1 MTEVKREE
9 LTGAPPTYRL
19 LTYPNKI
26 LITPCK
32 MVDDSSWDQIPI
44 IDSALRSILARH
56 RGVGLAAPQVGVSL
70 RIFIAAI
77 AGNIETFI
85 NPAILTA
92 DTFTNSI
99 EGCLSI
105 PGLTVTKRRYDNI
118 QLNWYDVDRSHQT
131 GWFRGYSAFIIQH
144 ELDHLDGVLIN
155 KRHKK

>member
-1 MTEVKREE
+1 MKEVDQKEKIGLDTSYKLLLYPHRI
-9 LTGAPPTYRL
+9 LT
-19 LTYPNKI
+19 
-26 LITPCK
+26 TPCK

-70 RIFIAAI
+70 RIFVAAI

-92 DTFTNSI
+92 DTFTNSV

-118 QLNWYDVDRSHQT
+118 LLRWFDVNRAEQIN
-131 GWFRGYSAFIIQH
+131 WFRGYSAFVLQH

-155 KRHKK
+155 KRDKK